1 MNVYLKLNSI
11 HEMQKRGSFKF
22 EYPYNVN
29 QLTGFNLITNL
40 VPILS
45 KELSW
50 KCESNVLIYSIMLNV
65 LN

>member
-50 KCESNVLIYSIMLNV
+50 KCKSNV
-65 LN
+65 